1 MSSEELEA
9 ISDILEYNIG
19 LEDDAVSA
27 AKAQILQYIKA
38 RQALKASEEQWTS
51 IVSLTKT
58 ALSSINDVVGL
69 YADDAYGIG
78 ETIGNAAGNMLD
90 LVAQGVQ
97 FYFQLQMMTV
107 QAELLGITM
116 NAAIGPIGWIV
127 LGIQS
132 IATVLKS
139 IAGVRSAK
147 LQKTID
153 KHLEK
158 VEILKKSYESLQEQI
173 DKAYSTRQLEEYYKT
188 QRVVTQQAIAETQA
202 AINALEAA
210 KKKSKEEYEQLK
222 DLKEQLADLQKQ
234 MEEIITDAFSN
245 ATAGVLD
252 STISAAEEFTDAWLN
267 AFEET
272 GDGLSGLEENFD
284 DMLMSIAKKQA
295 ANLITGEYVK
305 RWENMLKK
313 YIDPERDDLELT
325 VTEAQRWAE
334 EVRKTMPE
342 LSDALEAYLG
352 SISSAIS
359 GGNSLSGLEKGIQ
372 GMTEEQADILAS
384 YWNSVRQYVANI
396 DTKISTVIERIT
408 ISDSNNPA
416 MEQLKVIA
424 RQTTGIYDLLDRMTG
439 NYPQGGIGLKVVM
452 EA

>member
-1 MSSEELEA
+1 
-9 ISDILEYNIG
+9 
-19 LEDDAVSA
+19 
-27 AKAQILQYIKA
+27 
-38 RQALKASEEQWTS
+38 
-51 IVSLTKT
+51 
-58 ALSSINDVVGL
+58 
-69 YADDAYGIG
+69 
-78 ETIGNAAGNMLD
+78 MLD

-97 FYFQLQMMTV
+97 FYFQLQLMTA
-107 QAELLGITM
+107 QAELLGTTM
-116 NAAIGPIGWIV
+116 NAAMGPIGWIV

-132 IATVLKS
+132 IATVLKA
-139 IAGVRSAK
+139 IAGVQSAR

-153 KHLEK
+153 EHLDK
-158 VEILKKSYESLQEQI
+158 VEQLNKSYESLQEQI
-173 DKAYSTRQLEEYYKT
+173 DKAYSTRQLEEYYKKS
-188 QRVVTQQAIAETQA
+188 REVTQQAIAETQA
-202 AINALEAA
+202 AIYALEGT
-210 KKKSKEEYEQLK
+210 KKANQKGSEEYEQLQ

-234 MEEIITDAFSN
+234 MEETITDAFSN

-252 STISAAEEFTDAWLN
+252 STISAAEEFTDAWLS

-272 GDGLSGLEENFD
+272 GDGLGGLEENFD

-295 ANLITGEYVK
+295 ANLITGAYVK

-313 YIDPERDDLELT
+313 YIDPEGDDLELT
-325 VTEAQRWAE
+325 VTDAQRWAE

-352 SISSAIS
+352 SISSMIG

-408 ISDSNNPA
+408 ISDSNNPTV
-416 MEQLKVIA
+416 EQLKVIA